1 LHELSGT
8 FIFADERQNLYILP
22 NEKDP
27 FECKKI
33 YENDKM
39 ISRIQVNRDS
49 NIVLITE
56 ERHIKILV
64 MDWGSGEVLREVVKK
79 DEVDYYF
86 ENGYEVEFIDK

>member
-1 LHELSGT
+1 
-8 FIFADERQNLYILP
+8 
-22 NEKDP
+22 
-27 FECKKI
+27 
-33 YENDKM
+33 M